1 MASRITNSVRESL
14 QDLVDAGLSTK
25 PFTNKRLKQLG
36 VELPT
41 IKMNPKKIQRIRKS
55 THLSQA
61 VFAKLLN
68 VSLASIQ
75 HWEQGIRQPSGS
87 TKVLLELLNKN
98 PHALDDFL
106 PKVLRVA

>member
-1 MASRITNSVRESL
+1 MTSRIKSTIKESL
-14 QDLVDAGLSTK
+14 QDLVNAGLPTK
-25 PFTNKRLKQLG
+25 PFTEKRLKELG
-36 VELPT
+36 VKLPT
-41 IKMNPKKIQRIRKS
+41 IEMNPKKIQRIRKS
-55 THLSQA
+55 TNLSQA

-87 TKVLLELLNKN
+87 TKVLLELLNNN

-106 PKVLRVA
+106 PKALKVA

>member
-1 MASRITNSVRESL
+1 MNKKVNNTIREGL
-14 QDLVDAGLSTK
+14 QDLVDAGLPTK
-25 PFTNKRLKQLG
+25 PFTVKRLNELG
-36 VELPT
+36 VKLPV
-41 IKMNPKKIQRIRKS
+41 IKMSQSKIQRIRKS
-55 THLSQA
+55 TNLSQS
-61 VFAKLLN
+61 VFASLLN

-106 PKVLRVA
+106 PRSMKAA